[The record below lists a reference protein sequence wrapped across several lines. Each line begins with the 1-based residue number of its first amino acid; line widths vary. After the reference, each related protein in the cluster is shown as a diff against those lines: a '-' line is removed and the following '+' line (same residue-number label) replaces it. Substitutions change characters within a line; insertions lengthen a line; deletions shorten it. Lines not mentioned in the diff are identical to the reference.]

1 MIESMK
7 KKRLI
12 GLYQVFFILLSLIL
26 PMPVRAAKM
35 RAEKWAD
42 IYTVFLMDDAY
53 LNNGQEFGTQYEIYG
68 YLYDID
74 HDGCPELTLTSGS
87 ESVKT
92 YVYSIVDDS
101 VVFLGSTYLI
111 TGYMTENGYGGSL
124 YGVEEQ
130 GKTFFDY
137 NKEYYNQFIWRYTF
151 NGESWMPRTED
162 TFFEYGIEK
171 HKIVL
176 KETDINTKQDAPL
189 LLRSIY
195 YKSINELL
203 NQMKMCATALN
214 EMDDSYYEYDMMED
228 FLGGLGNGL
237 YDYRN
242 PLDSYFGLYFT
253 FSCSLSSRYFDINKY
268 DGLSDCFSDSNG
280 DYYSDE
286 ETAEILGHDQL
297 YHGSYGLDEEFVE
310 WYLRDIL
317 NWEKGSV
324 DQIKEKSIKAR
335 EFLDGTY
342 YIGRHSGH
350 TYLSAARVSEVE
362 HINGIYHVT
371 YTLISGM
378 ENPEDKWEY
387 LTRYAVLGYKTILD
401 HGYWTVYYID
411 DEPLY
416 DKLDGIKVKESTL
429 DPTKKEARDNSINTI
444 HGIKFENTEID
455 VRWGWS
461 MFNKNADEYDH
472 DLAVAGLVLSQVA
485 TRGKGELTDLLG
497 KMGFENLHD
506 YHFDQGIELSR
517 PSTMFASRKIKIN
530 GKTKILVTVVV
541 KGTTGLAD
549 VLTDLAALLDG
560 FHYARDNVGSE
571 LSKYIKGLEEYYGIK
586 VNKNNLLFYVTG
598 HSLGGAVS
606 GLLGDYL
613 CTTEKMDKKNVF
625 VYTFAAPQYATSSDT
640 KSYNNIHNIVNNK
653 DFIPFILGDVG
664 GLYTKRYGHDWW
676 YNDDLFDEG
685 KKKVY
690 DGFWNNKWASAN
702 PFYHHLTQTY
712 LGMLITDVPDNVGSG
727 AKNNYSFSSIHC
739 PVDIKVIGK
748 DGTVYGYTEGEN
760 VYNDA
765 ENSLVMIFVDGEEKY
780 VVADDSVE
788 YTIEFYGTDTGT
800 MEYSQKL
807 KEIVSGDVISEKTF
821 SNVKVEKEKRFSAD
835 IDGKSEVTL
844 HVLDDAGNIT
854 GVVDESGNETVSG
867 PQSGT
872 EDENTEELSSDGSKS
887 FLDRMSTGKRSA
899 EKKSSTVWVI
909 IVIVASLL
917 ILAAVVVF
925 IVVIPARKKGK
936 TNKKS

>member
-1 MIESMK
+1 MINSK
-7 KKRLI
+7 PVLVANYDNWRHTI
-12 GLYQVFFILLSLIL
+12 FI
-26 PMPVRAAKM
+26 
-35 RAEKWAD
+35 
-42 IYTVFLMDDAY
+42 TDA
-53 LNNGQEFGTQYEIYG
+53 G
-68 YLYDID
+68 YLYHSYCHSGVDFDTIVEKVT
-74 HDGCPELTLTSGS
+74 GYSNNKMQTELIEENKSWGDDETLT
-87 ESVKT
+87 
-92 YVYSIVDDS
+92 I
-101 VVFLGSTYLI
+101 
-111 TGYMTENGYGGSL
+111 
-124 YGVEEQ
+124 
-130 GKTFFDY
+130 
-137 NKEYYNQFIWRYTF
+137 RYTY
-151 NGESWMPRTED
+151 NDGHEEKEITEEEYENNIRKERWGEKELKKYFLVDYSYE
-162 TFFEYGIEK
+162 EK
-171 HKIVL
+171 
-176 KETDINTKQDAPL
+176 
-189 LLRSIY
+189 
-195 YKSINELL
+195 
-203 NQMKMCATALN
+203 
-214 EMDDSYYEYDMMED
+214 
-228 FLGGLGNGL
+228 
-237 YDYRN
+237 
-242 PLDSYFGLYFT
+242 
-253 FSCSLSSRYFDINKY
+253 
-268 DGLSDCFSDSNG
+268 DG
-280 DYYSDE
+280 
-286 ETAEILGHDQL
+286 
-297 YHGSYGLDEEFVE
+297 
-310 WYLRDIL
+310 
-317 NWEKGSV
+317 
-324 DQIKEKSIKAR
+324 
-335 EFLDGTY
+335 
-342 YIGRHSGH
+342 
-350 TYLSAARVSEVE
+350 
-362 HINGIYHVT
+362 
-371 YTLISGM
+371 
-378 ENPEDKWEY
+378 
-387 LTRYAVLGYKTILD
+387 
-401 HGYWTVYYID
+401 
-411 DEPLY
+411 
-416 DKLDGIKVKESTL
+416 
-429 DPTKKEARDNSINTI
+429 DNSINTI

-461 MFNKNADEYDH
+461 MFDKNADEYDH

-549 VLTDLAALLDG
+549 VLTDLGALLDG

-625 VYTFAAPQYATSSDT
+625 VYTFASPQYAMFTDT
-640 KSYNNIHNIVNNK
+640 KSYSNIHNIVNNK

-664 GLYTKRYGHDWW
+664 KLYTKRYGHDWW

-821 SNVKVEKEKRFSAD
+821 SNVKVEKGKRFSAD

-854 GVVDESGNETVSG
+854 GVVDESGNETISG
-867 PQSGT
+867 PQSDM
-872 EDENTEELSSDGSKS
+872 EEKNTEELSSDGSKS
-887 FLDRMSTGKRSA
+887 FLDRMSTGKRTA
-899 EKKSSTVWVI
+899 GKKSSTVWVI

-925 IVVIPARKKGK
+925 IVVIPARKKGR